1 MWEQLE
7 IVEGKKQRWKVRLKE
22 GYGWVC
28 VLLVLFCGVGGDF
41 LALGVTVP
49 LGTFRKAIS
58 TTYRNCI
65 SVGSEP

>member
-1 MWEQLE
+1 M
-7 IVEGKKQRWKVRLKE
+7 VG
-22 GYGWVC
+22 C
-28 VLLVLFCGVGGDF
+28 VFCWFFFVGLGGDF